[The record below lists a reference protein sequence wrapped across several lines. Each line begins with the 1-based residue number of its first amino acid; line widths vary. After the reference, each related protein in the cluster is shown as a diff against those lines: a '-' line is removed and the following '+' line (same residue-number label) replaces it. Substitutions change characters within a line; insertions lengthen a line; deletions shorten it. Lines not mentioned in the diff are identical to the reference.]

1 MKIPRQIIIVV
12 VAVVLAFAVGYG
24 DVDME
29 TVKSFLGLL
38 TETETQGV
46 AQ

>member
-1 MKIPRQIIIVV
+1 MKIPRQIIIVA

-38 TETETQGV
+38 SEETPQ
-46 AQ
+46 